1 MKFKGSPNLY
11 VKVSN
16 KYIQRVTGKKGFY
29 FNDKGE
35 YETDNEIL
43 IKALEQN
50 FETVKTKEEL
60 PTYTSGYV
68 QIVGDKTYK
77 CTKCDY
83 KTDNK
88 GELLSHYKSHKE
100 V

>member
-50 FETVKTKEEL
+50 FETVKTEAKV
-60 PTYTSGYV
+60 YY
-68 QIVGDKTYK
+68 